1 MVPAKS
7 PSSFASA
14 RSNNSFVGPVR
25 ALLSHPD
32 SGVLA
37 VIADVRGPSYRPVG
51 AMMAVFSESERVGSL
66 SSGCI
71 ERDIALQAM
80 RVRESGRPD
89 IVRYGEG
96 SPFLD
101 IRLPCGGGLEVL
113 LLPAPDEQVLTR
125 LLQQH
130 EARQRCTL
138 LIDTDRGTMTLAEAG
153 ESGRSGKQLAV
164 RIEPDILFNVFG
176 KGLEA
181 STFAALVQTAGYS
194 GILLSPDDETL
205 DAASASGIAT
215 RRIVNP
221 NYPADLETDSR
232 TAIVLFFHDHD
243 WEPPL
248 LAAALQT
255 RAFYVGA
262 QGSRRARDSRIKA
275 LVEMGVPKDDLERLR
290 GPIGLIS
297 SARDS
302 STLAVSVL
310 AEVLS
315 VAMTQS

>member
-1 MVPAKS
+1 MVPTTS
-7 PSSFASA
+7 PNSFASA

-25 ALLSHPD
+25 ALLSQPE

-51 AMMAVFSESERVGSL
+51 AMMAVFGESERVGSL

-80 RVRESGRPD
+80 RVLDSGQPD
-89 IVRYGEG
+89 IISYGEG

-101 IRLPCGGGLEVL
+101 IRLPCGGGLDVL
-113 LLPAPDEQVLTR
+113 LLPAPEGQVLKR
-125 LLQQH
+125 LLQRH
-130 EARQRCTL
+130 EARQACTL
-138 LIDTDRGTMTLAEAG
+138 LIDTDRGTMTLAEDG
-153 ESGRSGKQLAV
+153 ETGRAGKQLSV

-181 STFAALVQTAGYS
+181 STFSALVQTAGYS
-194 GILLSPDDETL
+194 GVLLSPDDETL
-205 DAASASGIAT
+205 EAAKVSGIET
-215 RRIVNP
+215 RRMVNP
-221 NYPADLETDSR
+221 NYPSDLETDSR

-248 LAAALQT
+248 LATALQT
-255 RAFYVGA
+255 PAFYVGA
-262 QGSRRARDSRIKA
+262 QGSRRARDSRIKE
-275 LVEMGVPKDDLERLR
+275 LVEMGVSTHDLERLR

-315 VAMTQS
+315 VAMT